1 MQLSFIEFIYV
12 SAQPLCKVK
21 IVKQNPIEG
30 YAIGACLAHRKDG

>member
-12 SAQPLCKVK
+12 SAQPLRKVK

-30 YAIGACLAHRKDG
+30 YAISACLAHRNDG